1 MHLLEEMTM
10 LCRKILFGLV
20 LSTLLLLP
28 RAGFACPSC
37 ADAVP
42 DTSGAEAFD
51 AARESAGYN
60 QSIYLMVGMPYL
72 LLGGLGL
79 LIYRGYRRR
88 AQEPAS
94 EAVLDGAATGGT
106 DHVCTS
112 LPANTTD
119 TLAPGRSDR

>member
-79 LIYRGYRRR
+79 LIYRGYRRQAKKLAQQPLGAGADNGGSGHVR
-88 AQEPAS
+88 A
-94 EAVLDGAATGGT
+94 
-106 DHVCTS
+106 S
-112 LPANTTD
+112 LPANAAENV
-119 TLAPGRSDR
+119 APGRSDG